1 MADGRWPRSSS
12 RGEWICY
19 WDRSD
24 LAKTKPKTKPRLR
37 ELTAHLKNH
46 SEKKQITNGIYRF
59 LLTCSDRDSELQ
71 HRSLL
76 ETRKIVLALFS
87 PLNNVNRIVEWLVS
101 VLGYLGAI
109 NDTSK
114 MRSSQS
120 SHTKKRSSQC
130 FNTHTKYGYHR
141 NHTMDIAKSLMNFE
155 SVNKK
160 MVRLKRKV
168 EYLES
173 KEADITME
181 LEEAE
186 SSGLKKRRREK
197 VRARGCVISNVTE
210 LLQNDFDRLENEAT
224 ELLQNGNF
232 AEGLTV
238 EADERGG
245 VSLLTT
251 DLVGQDFE
259 TNKNT
264 ICEWLRS
271 DESLI
276 VGVYGLGGVGKTTLL
291 EHVNNQLLNP
301 PGTSVYWVTASQHCS
316 NSVLRNR
323 IADTVG
329 LHLSKYG
336 EEKKKA
342 AQLARTLGGRRGTVL
357 ILDDVWDCFHADE
370 LGFPIGLNG
379 FKLILS
385 TRSLELCRK
394 MNCQYTIKVES
405 LSDKEAWEL
414 FLEKLR
420 HETSLPPQIEVIA
433 RSLVRNCDGLPLGII
448 TMAGCMKGVDDIC
461 EWRNALEKSKAA
473 QEDME
478 RVFRVLRYS
487 YDNLKD
493 PTVQQ
498 CFLYCSL
505 FPEDFRIERDRLIEC
520 LIGERLIDG
529 GKSRQAKFDTGH
541 TILNKLENVC
551 LLEGG
556 KFSWGKRYVKMHDL
570 IRDMAIQITST
581 NPRFLVEAGVGLEDI
596 TDEIWSEDL
605 VRVSLMRNPRLS
617 LPSNA
622 SPRCPRLL
630 TLLLDHNRIERIPD
644 CFFMHMNELTV
655 LNLSDNP
662 NIKRLPCLEHLTALR
677 RLDISNTGIAEVPQ
691 GIEKLVNL
699 RYLNLEGT
707 SIEKIPDLSKL
718 CHLECLKL
726 FRSRV
731 KVRAEE
737 VSSLR
742 KLDYFSGFFY
752 DTVEFNTYV
761 SSWEDDRGPNSYQLF
776 LGGSPS
782 TIWEVRRD
790 VYLTKCSISKS
801 NGGGKSLVLPKEIHS
816 LYLGEC
822 DEVTCLCDALEN
834 AIHLKTYWI
843 WIEKCK
849 GMKHLFCSSS
859 CCRLPLL
866 QKLDLV
872 DLPNLNDLMEG
883 GTSITSTPSNCIF
896 HSLKHFEVSGCHKMK
911 RLFVHW
917 LLPHLPNLEGLSV
930 RDCAQMEEIIGEA
943 SNEDE
948 DQEATRIIVLNN
960 LPNLKHLTLI
970 RLPELKNFCSTSIV
984 RPNSL
989 EQIRV
994 WDCPKLRRMPL
1005 LCEEPNP
1012 VPSLQKIEV
1021 EEEWSESLQWDPPQT
1036 KDLYQPL
1043 CQFKRIN

>member
-1 MADGRWPRSSS
+1 
-12 RGEWICY
+12 
-19 WDRSD
+19 
-24 LAKTKPKTKPRLR
+24 
-37 ELTAHLKNH
+37 
-46 SEKKQITNGIYRF
+46 
-59 LLTCSDRDSELQ
+59 
-71 HRSLL
+71 
-76 ETRKIVLALFS
+76 
-87 PLNNVNRIVEWLVS
+87 
-101 VLGYLGAI
+101 
-109 NDTSK
+109 
-114 MRSSQS
+114 
-120 SHTKKRSSQC
+120 
-130 FNTHTKYGYHR
+130 
-141 NHTMDIAKSLMNFE
+141 MDIAKSLVNFE

-168 EYLES
+168 EDLES
-173 KEADITME
+173 KEADITKE

-186 SSGLKKRRREK
+186 SSGLKKRKRVVDNWLGRVGNLKNEVQQREEK
-197 VRARGCVISNVTE
+197 VRARGWVISNITE
-210 LLQNDFDRLENEAT
+210 LFQNDVDRLVNEAAK
-224 ELLQNGNF
+224 LFQNGNF
-232 AEGLTV
+232 AEGLTA
-238 EADERGG
+238 EADESGG
-245 VSLLTT
+245 DSLLTPE
-251 DLVGQDFE
+251 LAGQDFE

-271 DESLI
+271 DESSI

-291 EHVNNQLLNP
+291 THIYNQLLNLP
-301 PGTSVYWVTASQHCS
+301 DTSVYWVTASQHCS

-323 IADTVG
+323 IAETVG
-329 LHLSKYG
+329 LDLSKYG

-342 AQLARTLGGRRGTVL
+342 AKLARTLGGRRGIVL
-357 ILDDVWDCFHADE
+357 ILDDVWDCFPADE
-370 LGFPIGLNG
+370 VGIPIGVNG

-394 MNCQYTIKVES
+394 MNCQNKIKVKP

-420 HETSLPPQIEVIA
+420 RETTLPPQIKVIA

-448 TMAGCMKGVDDIC
+448 TMAGCMRGVDDIC
-461 EWRNALEKSKAA
+461 EWRNALEGMEESKAA

-505 FPEDFRIERDRLIEC
+505 FPEDYEIDRDKLIEY
-520 LIGERLIDG
+520 LIDERLIDG
-529 GKSRQAKFDTGH
+529 RKSRQAKFDTGH
-541 TILNKLENVC
+541 TILNKLENAC

-556 KFSWGKRYVKMHDL
+556 KTKNMLENKRYVKMHDL
-570 IRDMAIQITST
+570 IRDMAIQITSST
-581 NPRFLVEAGVGLEDI
+581 SPRFWVEAGVGLEDI

-605 VRVSLMRNPRLS
+605 VRVSLMRNPCLS

-630 TLLLDHNRIERIPD
+630 TLLLNENKIERIPD

-655 LNLSDNP
+655 LNLSTNP
-662 NIKRLPCLEHLTALR
+662 YIKRLPCLEHLTALR
-677 RLDISNTGIAEVPQ
+677 RLDISKTGIAEVPQ

-699 RYLNLEGT
+699 RYLNLEET

-726 FRSRV
+726 YRSRV

-742 KLDYFSGFFY
+742 KLDNFSGVFY

-761 SSWEDDRGPNSYQLF
+761 SSWEDDRGPNSFQLF
-776 LGGSPS
+776 LGEFRFTVWGF
-782 TIWEVRRD
+782 ERL

-801 NGGGKSLVLPKEIHS
+801 NGGGKSLVLPKEVQS
-816 LYLGEC
+816 LFLSEC
-822 DEVTCLCDALEN
+822 DEVTCSCDASLEN
-834 AIHLKTYWI
+834 AIHLKEYSI
-843 WIEKCK
+843 FSCK

-866 QKLDLV
+866 QTLRVLRLEDLH
-872 DLPNLNDLMEG
+872 NLNDLMEG

-896 HSLKHFEVSGCHKMK
+896 RSLKQFDAYRCHNMK
-911 RLFVHW
+911 RLFEHW
-917 LLPHLPNLEGLSV
+917 LLPHLQNLESLLV
-930 RDCAQMEEIIGEA
+930 FDCKQMEEIIGEA

-960 LPNLKHLTLI
+960 LPNLKHLTLE
-970 RLPELKNFCSTSIV
+970 RLPELKKFCSTSIV
-984 RPNSL
+984 RSNSL
-989 EQIRV
+989 EQIHVRN
-994 WDCPKLRRMPL
+994 CPKLRRMPL

-1012 VPSLQKIEV
+1012 LPSLQQIV
-1021 EEEWSESLQWDPPQT
+1021 AQEEWWESLQWDHPQT
-1036 KDLYQPL
+1036 KDLYHPL
-1043 CQFKRIN
+1043 CQFKPIY

>member
-1 MADGRWPRSSS
+1 
-12 RGEWICY
+12 
-19 WDRSD
+19 
-24 LAKTKPKTKPRLR
+24 
-37 ELTAHLKNH
+37 
-46 SEKKQITNGIYRF
+46 
-59 LLTCSDRDSELQ
+59 
-71 HRSLL
+71 
-76 ETRKIVLALFS
+76 
-87 PLNNVNRIVEWLVS
+87 
-101 VLGYLGAI
+101 
-109 NDTSK
+109 
-114 MRSSQS
+114 
-120 SHTKKRSSQC
+120 
-130 FNTHTKYGYHR
+130 
-141 NHTMDIAKSLMNFE
+141 MDIAKSLVNFE

-160 MVRLKRKV
+160 MERLKRKV
-168 EYLES
+168 EDLES
-173 KEADITME
+173 KDADITKE

-186 SSGLKKRRREK
+186 SSGLKKRKRVVDNWLGRVGNLKNEVQQREEK
-197 VRARGCVISNVTE
+197 VRARGWVISNITE
-210 LLQNDFDRLENEAT
+210 LFQNDVNRLVNEAA
-224 ELLQNGNF
+224 ELFQNGNF
-232 AEGLTV
+232 AEGLTA
-238 EADERGG
+238 EADESGG
-245 VSLLTT
+245 DSLLTP
-251 DLVGQDFE
+251 DLAGQDFE

-271 DESLI
+271 DESSI

-291 EHVNNQLLNP
+291 THIYNQLQNLP
-301 PGTSVYWVTASQHCS
+301 DTSVYWVTASQHCS

-323 IADTVG
+323 IAETVG
-329 LHLSKYG
+329 LDLSKYG

-342 AQLARTLGGRRGTVL
+342 AKLARTLGGRRGIVL
-357 ILDDVWDCFHADE
+357 ILDDVWDCFPADE
-370 LGFPIGLNG
+370 VGIPIGVNG

-394 MNCQYTIKVES
+394 MNCQNKIKVKP

-420 HETSLPPQIEVIA
+420 RETLPPQIEVIA

-461 EWRNALEKSKAA
+461 EWRNALEGMEESKAA

-487 YDNLKD
+487 YDQLKD

-505 FPEDFRIERDRLIEC
+505 FPEDYEIERERLIEC
-520 LIGERLIDG
+520 LIDERLIDG
-529 GKSRQAKFDTGH
+529 RKSRQAKFDTGH

-551 LLEGG
+551 LLEVGNFPG
-556 KFSWGKRYVKMHDL
+556 ENRRYVKMHDL

-581 NPRFLVEAGVGLEDI
+581 SPRFLVEAGVGLEEI

-605 VRVSLMRNPRLS
+605 VRVSLMRNHRLL

-630 TLLLDHNRIERIPD
+630 TLLLDDNRIERIPD

-655 LNLSDNP
+655 LNLRDNP
-662 NIKRLPCLEHLTALR
+662 NVKRLPCLEHLTALR
-677 RLDISNTGIAEVPQ
+677 RLDISYTGIAEVPQ

-699 RYLNLEGT
+699 RYLNLERT

-726 FRSRV
+726 NKRV

-742 KLDYFSGFFY
+742 KLDNFSGVFY

-761 SSWEDDRGPNSYQLF
+761 SSWENDRGPNSCKLF
-776 LGGSPS
+776 LGERLFTVLGF
-782 TIWEVRRD
+782 ERH
-790 VYLTKCSISKS
+790 VYLRKYSISKS
-801 NGGGKSLVLPKEIHS
+801 NGGGESLVLPKEVQS
-816 LYLGEC
+816 LFLAEC
-822 DEVTCLCDALEN
+822 EVTCSCDASLEN
-834 AIHLKTYWI
+834 AIHLKVYWI
-843 WIEKCK
+843 DHCK

-866 QKLDLV
+866 QTLQVLLLRDLH
-872 DLPNLNDLMEG
+872 NLNDLMEG

-896 HSLKHFEVSGCHKMK
+896 HSLKEFRVYRCHNMK
-911 RLFVHW
+911 RLFEHW
-917 LLPHLPNLEGLSV
+917 LLPHLQNLECLLV
-930 RDCAQMEEIIGEA
+930 LDCEQMEEIIGEA

-960 LPNLKHLTLI
+960 LPNLKHLTLE

-984 RPNSL
+984 RSDSL
-989 EQIRV
+989 EEITV
-994 WDCPKLRRMPL
+994 WGCPTLRRMPL

-1012 VPSLQKIEV
+1012 LPSLQTIV
-1021 EEEWSESLQWDPPQT
+1021 AQEEWWKSLQWDPPQT
-1036 KDLYQPL
+1036 KDLYHPL
-1043 CQFKRIN
+1043 CQFERIN